1 MLMVC
6 PPTVTTV
13 VVPEDAAVDA
23 SACAAVS
30 CCPGEIGEA
39 PAVCAVCASIPDP
52 VISCGRMLGPCNGT
66 VECL

>member
-13 VVPEDAAVDA
+13 VVPEDAAEDA

-30 CCPGEIGEA
+30 CCPGETGEG
-39 PAVCAVCASIPDP
+39 PAFCAVCASIPDP
-52 VISCGRMLGPCNGT
+52 VISCG
-66 VECL
+66 